1 MGFSAM
7 KNTGEDL
14 SASKSGFDFEY
25 PTFQYL
31 NAGTLNPV
39 CYGGYGEDGLV
50 SGLLRL
56 NYSYADKY
64 IVALNMRADGSSK
77 FAKGNR
83 WGYFPSFSAA
93 WRMTQ
98 EKFMNNISW
107 LDDLK
112 LRVSYGS
119 LGNQSV
125 ASYAYMATYTTSLPD
140 GRYTFG
146 PGTQTLYQGY
156 YAGVMANPDLKWETT
171 TQTNVGIDAAL
182 LKNKLLL
189 TLDYYDK
196 RTKDILI
203 NPPALGA
210 YGSIGNQLING
221 ATVHNKGFEATI
233 TYETK

>member
-1 MGFSAM
+1 MFRAMNIGWIGEGFLYYDKSFQQHKINAMMGFSAM

-64 IVALNMRADGSSK
+64 IVSLNMRADGSSK

-98 EKFMNNISW
+98 EKFMNHISW

-171 TQTNVGIDAAL
+171 TQANVGIDAAL
-182 LKNKLLL
+182 FKKQVTADVGLL
-189 TLDYYDK
+189 
-196 RTKDILI
+196 
-203 NPPALGA
+203 
-210 YGSIGNQLING
+210 
-221 ATVHNKGFEATI
+221 
-233 TYETK
+233 